1 MKRTVVW
8 SNSARDEFLA
18 ILRFIAESNPDAA
31 ARVAETIDGVVA
43 TLGDMATGRSGRV
56 TGTYEKVVPGLP
68 YIVAY
73 ALDDQPG
80 RRRVAVLHVIHGARD
95 WPDEGWPASRPSG
108 MRAP

>member
-8 SNSARDEFLA
+8 SNSAQDDFLD
-18 ILRFIAESNPDAA
+18 IIRFIAQANPDAA
-31 ARVAETIDGVVA
+31 ARVADTIDRLVA
-43 TLGDMATGRSGRV
+43 TLGEMATGRPGRV

-80 RRRVAVLHVIHGARD
+80 RSRLALLHIIHGARD
-95 WPDEGWPASRPSG
+95 WPDEGWPA
-108 MRAP
+108 